1 MTMNSSIKYHNVRSI
16 LGFHVKISCFSFIRD
31 GVRLG
36 YPFEESIRSV
46 IPLCDEFVVAVGES
60 SDGTLERL
68 HGMNEAKLR
77 IIPTTWNENVRSHGF
92 VYAQQKMI
100 AQFNCTGDWAF
111 YLEGDEVLHENDLE
125 PTRRILQKYLDS
137 PKVEA
142 IAFDYYHFW
151 GDPGHLRT
159 TSKMYRKATR
169 VIRNNLRV
177 IAPDGLYW
185 AVIKDKTWWGSRNK
199 RRTRYPRAADS
210 GIRIYHYGDV
220 RDERFVAAKAETV
233 NQYWGK
239 SIWHSN
245 YANIDP
251 QALGRFEGEHPAV
264 IRGWLEK
271 HANHSFK
278 LNPEYRLTSSDRK
291 HRLLGK
297 LERRFGWDFS
307 KRHFKLV
314 S

>member
-1 MTMNSSIKYHNVRSI
+1 M
-16 LGFHVKISCFSFIRD
+16 KISCFSFIRD

-36 YPFEESIRSV
+36 YPFEESIRSALP
-46 IPLCDEFVVAVGES
+46 ICDEFVVAVGES

-68 HGMNEAKLR
+68 RGMNDPKLR
-77 IIPTTWNENVRSHGF
+77 IIPTHWNENVRSHGF

-100 AQFNCTGDWAF
+100 AQYSCTGDWAF
-111 YLEGDEVLHENDLE
+111 YLEGDEVLHEDDLE
-125 PTRRILQKYLDS
+125 RIRDTLGRYLHE
-137 PKVEA
+137 PEIEA

-151 GDPGHLRT
+151 GDPQHLRT

-185 AVIKDKTWWGSRNK
+185 AVIKDKTWLGRRNK
-199 RRTRYPRAADS
+199 RRTRYPKAADS
-210 GIRIYHYGDV
+210 GVSIYHYGDV
-220 RDERFVAAKAETV
+220 RADKYLAAKADTV

-239 SIWHSN
+239 TIWHST

-251 QALGRFEGEHPAV
+251 MALGRFDGTHPAV
-264 IRGWLEK
+264 IHDWLQN
-271 HANHSFK
+271 HASLEFG
-278 LNPEYRLTSSDRK
+278 LNPDYRLTFSDRK
-291 HRLLGK
+291 HRFLGR
-297 LERRFGWDFS
+297 LEKRFGWDFS

-314 S
+314 R